1 MKTCGKQSVYMR
13 KGILI
18 LGLVLYSI
26 AVFVGTSLSNGESVF
41 IPSPTGT
48 GGIDYSKQILRVK
61 GVAPPQPGAQTPGMS
76 RVLQLRVTK
85 ADAYRKALELIKEVQ
100 VNSDT
105 TVNNFIL
112 ESDVI
117 RTKVE
122 GMIRG
127 LKEEAEP
134 IYLNDGTIE
143 QWYTFPMQGN
153 FNGLIFDQIVPPG
166 TPPQAPPVQF
176 SQGGQVFS
184 GLIVDAR
191 GLGVKP
197 AMAPKVIDEDGR
209 EVYGSAYVDRKWAI
223 EQGMAGYSKDI
234 AAAQS
239 NPRVTATPILV
250 KGLKTDGQAKTDIVI
265 SNTDAG
271 KIRAN
276 AENMTFVE
284 KCKVMI
290 VL

>member
-1 MKTCGKQSVYMR
+1 MR
-13 KGILI
+13 KSIIVLGMSLI
-18 LGLVLYSI
+18 
-26 AVFVGTSLSNGESVF
+26 AAFVFAGDSFSVNGDNVF
-41 IPSPTGT
+41 IPSPAGT

-61 GVAPPQPGAQTPGMS
+61 GIAPPQPGAQTPGMS
-76 RVLQLRVTK
+76 RVQQLRVTK

-100 VNSDT
+100 VTSET

-112 ESDVI
+112 QSDVI

-127 LKEEAEP
+127 LKEEGEP
-134 IYLNDGTIE
+134 VYLNDGTIE

-153 FNGLIFDQIVPPG
+153 FTGLMFDQIVPPG
-166 TPPQAPPVQF
+166 TPPQPPPVQF

-197 AMAPKVIDEDGR
+197 AMAPKILDEDGR
-209 EVYGSAYVDRKWAI
+209 EVYGSAYVNREWAI
-223 EQGMAGYSKDI
+223 EQGMTGYSKDV
-234 AAAQS
+234 AAAQN
-239 NPRVTATPILV
+239 NPRVTATPIIV
-250 KGLKTDGQAKTDIVI
+250 KGVKVSGQGKADIII
-265 SNTDAG
+265 SNADAG

-276 AENMTFVE
+276 AENMTFIE